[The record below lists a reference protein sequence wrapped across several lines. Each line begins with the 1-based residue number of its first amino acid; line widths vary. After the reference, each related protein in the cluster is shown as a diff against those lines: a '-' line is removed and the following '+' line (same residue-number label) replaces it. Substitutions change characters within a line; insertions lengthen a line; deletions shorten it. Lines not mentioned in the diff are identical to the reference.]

1 MNNDCLETSSVLR
14 RSGNLHLH
22 IFLFYIF
29 ILEGEA
35 GAPEGGFYDQAY
47 LEMGTDYGAND
58 EISSLPT
65 IPLPTCPSEGGKA
78 AQGWNLSQANT
89 QFVSMV
95 WVGIEA
101 ISPFGWRMLFLS
113 DPRPI
118 IA

>member
-1 MNNDCLETSSVLR
+1 MVTY
-14 RSGNLHLH
+14 
-22 IFLFYIF
+22 FYIYSFF
-29 ILEGEA
+29 ISSLEGGA

-47 LEMGTDYGAND
+47 LEMGTDYVAND

-65 IPLPTCPSEGGKA
+65 IPLPTCPSEEGKPL
-78 AQGWNLSQANT
+78 QGWTLSQANT